1 MTDLRCPISRAEL
14 DDALS
19 IGASGVFCAAL
30 IDNPHLIED
39 DLGVDS
45 ERLSAEQHALVS
57 MMSLEANFLQ
67 DGVDCLLWRL
77 GPSRRVLPSIGS
89 FGWSDLDSRLTK
101 FFALMEPYTIDEA
114 WWARL
119 RSLDDAGAFDDFD
132 AWFREQE
139 LEMGR
144 RVVEFARL
152 HEAALFVV
160 RA

>member
-45 ERLSAEQHALVS
+45 ERLSAEQHALVC

-77 GPSRRVLPSIGS
+77 GRRGGLCQALV
-89 FGWSDLDSRLTK
+89 RL
-101 FFALMEPYTIDEA
+101 
-114 WWARL
+114 
-119 RSLDDAGAFDDFD
+119 G
-132 AWFREQE
+132 
-139 LEMGR
+139 GR
-144 RVVEFARL
+144 ISTAD
-152 HEAALFVV
+152 
-160 RA
+160 